1 MRVKTFFKTH
11 YSYLLIIALG
21 ILYTI
26 FLSNNPTGDSFSN
39 AYLSISGKDMFMP
52 HHLLYSF
59 LGFLFVKAFSFTGIS
74 AIKLLQMTNVLFA
87 CGSLLVI
94 RRMFKRIH
102 KEEPLICSAIL
113 FCGSCFGFL
122 RFATDNECYIVPL
135 FFTLLTLYYMQT
147 FLIENKIS
155 RIIKISICL
164 VVGCLF
170 HQIVIISWLCVFV
183 VLCFNKRKK
192 YIFTFL
198 LLSLI
203 VPIIYYVFSI
213 MINDSFS
220 LVALKDFVLNDY
232 EKGYAQTPIIQQV
245 IMLGSI
251 NIIRTFIQVHGYMV
265 NIFHLSPII
274 TIIIISLCFVFF
286 VFGILKL
293 RKIRKRKFTIF
304 HERRFVRLVWWVMI
318 TNIGFAFF
326 SNGNSEFMIILP
338 FLITILVAYYF
349 NNLKFLFYF
358 SCAILLWNTSF
369 ALIPYHMSSFN
380 NNKEVVAF
388 IHSNKDC
395 VYILSNKPE
404 IENEYLYSYNEAM
417 PTTIYACRL
426 NKNIVDSLKTINKTI
441 ITDIYSNEN
450 DVVLSRKNMTSN
462 DINIL
467 KDYSIEQDEVF
478 AKFSSLMGITKL
490 RKIVIK

>member
-1 MRVKTFFKTH
+1 MTIKTFLKTH
-11 YSYLLIIALG
+11 YSYLLIIALC

-39 AYLSISGKDMFMP
+39 AYLSISNKDMFMP

-59 LGFLFVKAFSFTGIS
+59 LGFIIIKVFSFTGIS
-74 AIKLLQMTNVLFA
+74 AIKLLQLTNVLLA
-87 CGSLLVI
+87 CGCLLVI

-147 FLIENKIS
+147 FLIENKMS
-155 RIIKISICL
+155 RIIKMTLCL
-164 VVGCLF
+164 IVGCLF

-192 YIFTFL
+192 YIITFL
-198 LLSLI
+198 LFSMVI
-203 VPIIYYVFSI
+203 PITYYVFSI
-213 MINDSFS
+213 FINDSFS
-220 LVALKDFVLNDY
+220 LVTLKDFVLNDY

-245 IMLGSI
+245 IILGGV
-251 NIIRTFIQVHGYMV
+251 NIVRTFIQIHGYMI
-265 NIFHLSPII
+265 NIFHYSPII
-274 TIIIISLCFVFF
+274 TIMIISFCCAFF
-286 VFGILKL
+286 VFGILRL
-293 RKIRKRKFTIF
+293 RKIRRRKFTIF

-358 SCAILLWNTSF
+358 SCAILLWNISF
-369 ALIPYHMSSFN
+369 ALIPYHTSCFN
-380 NNKEVVAF
+380 TNKEVVSF
-388 IHSNKDC
+388 IHSNKDY

-404 IENEYLYSYNEAM
+404 IENEYLYSYKENM
-417 PTTIYACRL
+417 PTTFYACRL
-426 NKNIVDSLKTINKTI
+426 NRNIIDSLKQTNKVI
-441 ITDIYSNEN
+441 ITDVFSNEN
-450 DVVLSRKNMTSN
+450 DVALSRKKMTSN
-462 DINIL
+462 DDNIL
-467 KDYSIEQDEVF
+467 KSYSIKKDEVF
-478 AKFSSLMGITKL
+478 VKFSSLTQKTEL
-490 RKIVIK
+490 RKIHIK